1 MMKKTID
8 VEKVLEIAYRILNDD
23 DFSYFKKEIGRETNV
38 NMKVGSKV
46 ILKDN
51 LGFDNQLDRNKY
63 NNMEVTIKNVYYDSE
78 TGEVDVFF
86 IDEDNEYYEWV
97 TKDVK
102 N

>member
-38 NMKVGSKV
+38 DMKVGSKV

-97 TKDVK
+97 AKDVK

>member
-38 NMKVGSKV
+38 DMKVGSKV

-97 TKDVK
+97 NKDVK

>member
-1 MMKKTID
+1 MKKTID

-38 NMKVGSKV
+38 DMKVGSKV

-63 NNMEVTIKNVYYDSE
+63 NNMEVTIKNIYYDNE

-97 TKDVK
+97 AKDVRD
-102 N
+102 

>member
-1 MMKKTID
+1 MKKTID

-38 NMKVGSKV
+38 DMKVGSKV

-97 TKDVK
+97 AKDVK

>member
-1 MMKKTID
+1 MKKTID

-38 NMKVGSKV
+38 DMKVGSKV

-63 NNMEVTIKNVYYDSE
+63 NNMEVTIKNIYYNE

-97 TKDVK
+97 AKDVK

>member
-1 MMKKTID
+1 MKKTID

-38 NMKVGSKV
+38 DMKVGSKV

-63 NNMEVTIKNVYYDSE
+63 NNMEVTIKNIYYDNE

-97 TKDVK
+97 AKDVK

>member
-1 MMKKTID
+1 MKKTID
-8 VEKVLEIAYRILNDD
+8 VEKVLEIAYRILNDG

-38 NMKVGSKV
+38 DMKVGSKV

-97 TKDVK
+97 AKDVRD
-102 N
+102 

>member
-1 MMKKTID
+1 MKKTID

-38 NMKVGSKV
+38 DMKVGSKV

-63 NNMEVTIKNVYYDSE
+63 NNMEVTIKNVYYDNE

-97 TKDVK
+97 AKDVK

>member
-1 MMKKTID
+1 MKKTID
-8 VEKVLEIAYRILNDD
+8 VEKVLEIAYRILNDG

-38 NMKVGSKV
+38 DMKVGSKV

-97 TKDVK
+97 AKDVK

>member
-1 MMKKTID
+1 MKKTID
-8 VEKVLEIAYRILNDD
+8 VEKVLDIAYRILNDD

-38 NMKVGSKV
+38 DMKVGSKV

-97 TKDVK
+97 AKDVK